1 MAACRLAMAGLALVI
16 LCGSSAALGCS
27 PQTDAVTLVVP
38 LRDDCAPADVEA
50 LQSMLLSD
58 QRVLD
63 CRYVN
68 ENVMLTEDATSA
80 IGTSTSGPEGD
91 PSREAWFEIDVASGS
106 QEAVLESLES
116 HPSFERAVLVRDQG
130 DWWQVP

>member
-1 MAACRLAMAGLALVI
+1 MAARRLAMAGLALVI
-16 LCGSSAALGCS
+16 LCGSLVALGCS
-27 PQTDAVTLVVP
+27 PQTDSVTLVVP
-38 LRDDCAPADVEA
+38 LRDDYAPADVEA

-63 CRYVN
+63 CRYVH

-80 IGTSTSGPEGD
+80 NGTSTSGPEGD
-91 PSREAWFEIDVASGS
+91 PSREAWFEIDVATGS

-130 DWWQVP
+130 DWWQVQ

>member
-1 MAACRLAMAGLALVI
+1 MAAHRLAMAGFALAI
-16 LCGSSAALGCS
+16 LFGSSAALGCS
-27 PQTDAVTLVVP
+27 PQADSVTLVVP
-38 LRDDCAPADVEA
+38 LRDDFAPGDVEA

-63 CRYVN
+63 YVYVH

-80 IGTSTSGPEGD
+80 NGTSTSGPEGD
-91 PSREAWFEIDVASGS
+91 PSREAWFEMDVASGS
-106 QEAVLESLES
+106 REAVLESLES

-130 DWWQVP
+130 DWWQVR

>member
-1 MAACRLAMAGLALVI
+1 MAARRLAMAGLALVI
-16 LCGSSAALGCS
+16 LLGSSAALGGN

-38 LRDDCAPADVEA
+38 LRDDYVPADVEA

-58 QRVLD
+58 QWVLD
-63 CRYVN
+63 CRYVH

-80 IGTSTSGPEGD
+80 NGTSTSGPEGD

-116 HPSFERAVLVRDQG
+116 HHSFERAVLVRDQG
-130 DWWQVP
+130 DWWRVQ

>member
-1 MAACRLAMAGLALVI
+1 MAAHRLTMAGLAFAVLF
-16 LCGSSAALGCS
+16 GSSVALGCRS
-27 PQTDAVTLVVP
+27 QADSVTLVVP
-38 LRDDCAPADVEA
+38 LRDDYAPGDVEA

-63 CRYVN
+63 CRYVH
-68 ENVMLTEDATSA
+68 ENVMLTEDTTSA
-80 IGTSTSGPEGD
+80 DGTSTSGPEGD
-91 PSREAWFEIDVASGS
+91 PSREAWFEIDVATGS

-130 DWWQVP
+130 DWWQVQ

>member
-1 MAACRLAMAGLALVI
+1 MAAHRLAMAGLALAI
-16 LCGSSAALGCS
+16 LFGSSVALGCRS
-27 PQTDAVTLVVP
+27 QADSVTLVVT

-63 CRYVN
+63 CRYVH

-80 IGTSTSGPEGD
+80 NGTSTSGAAGD
-91 PSREAWFEIDVASGS
+91 PSREAWLEIDVATGS
-106 QEAVLESLES
+106 REAVAESLES
-116 HPSFERAVLVRDQG
+116 HPSFERAVLARDQG
-130 DWWQVP
+130 DWWQVQ